1 MNDDALTVT
10 PASQLRKQAEP
21 VAGCA
26 ISIVIPIFNEARCI
40 QNFLKHLREHAPG
53 AEVIVVDGGSLDDS
67 VEQATGWCDRLV
79 EISVAN
85 RAAQLN
91 AGARAATGDILW
103 FLHADTQ
110 IPPDALDA
118 ISTALSNRHVV
129 GGFFR
134 IRIPQG
140 RIIYRLTDGFAH
152 YAGLASN
159 IRCGDHGLFCRR
171 NTFKMVGGYPN
182 VNLMEDADFFRRLHV
197 AGHIAVIRSRLITS
211 PRRFEVIGP
220 YRLTFFFG
228 IIGLLYFFRVP
239 RRILEAVYRRTCC
252 RS

>member
-1 MNDDALTVT
+1 MNDDALTLT
-10 PASQLRKQAEP
+10 PAGQLRKQAEP
-21 VAGCA
+21 VTGCD
-26 ISIVIPIFNEARCI
+26 ISIVIPIFNEGRCI
-40 QNFLKHLREHAPG
+40 QDFLKHLREHAPG
-53 AEVIVVDGGSLDDS
+53 AELIVVDGGSLDDS

-91 AGARAATGDILW
+91 AGADAATGDIVW

-110 IPPDALDA
+110 IPPDALGA
-118 ISTALSNRHVV
+118 ISTALSTPHVV

-134 IRIPQG
+134 IRIPQPG
-140 RIIYRLTDGFAH
+140 IIYRFSDGFAH
-152 YAGLASN
+152 YAGLALN

-171 NTFKMVGGYPN
+171 DTFKKVSGYPN
-182 VNLMEDADFFRRLHV
+182 VNLMEDADFFRRLHA
-197 AGHIAVIRSRLITS
+197 AGHISVIRSRLITS

-228 IIGLLYFFRVP
+228 VIGLLYFFGVP
-239 RRILEAVYRRTCC
+239 RRILQSLYRRTCC